1 MKPYII
7 FDMDGVIIDSESWYM
22 DQLKEFLHSQGYD
35 IPKKHLIE
43 MRGLDAKGTFKKL
56 EKYIVNQDK
65 IQYLFEKYL
74 SQIQIPNYQQIVFPH
89 VQECI
94 EDIFQKDID
103 IIIASSSPREVIE
116 KVLIEL
122 KLYAYISYFV
132 GREDVQYSKPNP
144 EIYLSIL
151 KHQNGK
157 NHYLLL
163 KIVLMEYRAA
173 KQAGLK
179 VVAYYSGK
187 FQNDQSESDLIITDH
202 LQIIDIIMGGKNH
215 DKRRTC

>member
-43 MRGLDAKGTFKKL
+43 MMGLDAKGTFKKL
-56 EKYIVNQDK
+56 EKYIVNQ
-65 IQYLFEKYL
+65 
-74 SQIQIPNYQQIVFPH
+74 
-89 VQECI
+89 
-94 EDIFQKDID
+94 DID

-151 KHQNGK
+151 KHQNGEK
-157 NHYLLL
+157 PLFVVEDSTYG
-163 KIVLMEYRAA
+163 IQAA

>member
-1 MKPYII
+1 MELLLIVKA
-7 FDMDGVIIDSESWYM
+7 GHM

-43 MRGLDAKGTFKKL
+43 MMGLDAKGTFKKL

-151 KHQNGK
+151 KHQNGEK
-157 NHYLLL
+157 PLFVVEDSTYGIQGCKAGRIKSSSLLFR
-163 KIVLMEYRAA
+163 KIS
-173 KQAGLK
+173 K
-179 VVAYYSGK
+179 
-187 FQNDQSESDLIITDH
+187 
-202 LQIIDIIMGGKNH
+202 
-215 DKRRTC
+215 

>member
-1 MKPYII
+1 M
-7 FDMDGVIIDSESWYM
+7 M
-22 DQLKEFLHSQGYD
+22 
-35 IPKKHLIE
+35 
-43 MRGLDAKGTFKKL
+43 GLDAKGTFKKL

-151 KHQNGK
+151 KHQNGEK
-157 NHYLLL
+157 PLFVVEDSTYG
-163 KIVLMEYRAA
+163 IQAA

>member
-1 MKPYII
+1 M
-7 FDMDGVIIDSESWYM
+7 
-22 DQLKEFLHSQGYD
+22 
-35 IPKKHLIE
+35 
-43 MRGLDAKGTFKKL
+43 
-56 EKYIVNQDK
+56 
-65 IQYLFEKYL
+65 
-74 SQIQIPNYQQIVFPH
+74 
-89 VQECI
+89 
-94 EDIFQKDID
+94 
-103 IIIASSSPREVIE
+103 
-116 KVLIEL
+116 
-122 KLYAYISYFV
+122 
-132 GREDVQYSKPNP
+132 
-144 EIYLSIL
+144 
-151 KHQNGK
+151 GK

>member
-43 MRGLDAKGTFKKL
+43 MMGLDAKGTFKKL

-94 EDIFQKDID
+94 ENIFQKDID
-103 IIIASSSPREVIE
+103 IIIAS
-116 KVLIEL
+116 
-122 KLYAYISYFV
+122 
-132 GREDVQYSKPNP
+132 
-144 EIYLSIL
+144 
-151 KHQNGK
+151 
-157 NHYLLL
+157 
-163 KIVLMEYRAA
+163 
-173 KQAGLK
+173 
-179 VVAYYSGK
+179 
-187 FQNDQSESDLIITDH
+187 
-202 LQIIDIIMGGKNH
+202 
-215 DKRRTC
+215 